1 MGGQE
6 ISKARSER
14 EAVDVGEVAVSD
26 LEDFSGGKAVVARS
40 RKGHA
45 IYGFDG
51 PRVSRI
57 R

>member
-6 ISKARSER
+6 ISEARSER
-14 EAVDVGEVAVSD
+14 EAVDVGEVAVPD

-40 RKGHA
+40 QKGHA

>member
-6 ISKARSER
+6 ISEARSER

-40 RKGHA
+40 QKGHA